1 MQQHFARCDS
11 QGLGPGI
18 GDGKPHYGAIPS
30 MVKGLC
36 RRPFRQRRK
45 MKRIAISPL
54 REVEMRPW
62 VLSLI
67 VCLAALATAP
77 GQAQTS
83 PSPSASPSPAETAKR
98 REHVAS
104 VVKIESRALDGA
116 ASASSLGARR
126 RGSGVIIDERLVL
139 TIGYLLL
146 EVESVEVTTASGRKV
161 PGSVAGYDHTSG
173 FGLVRTALPMDG
185 KRIELGDS
193 DRVAERQKVLTVG
206 QGEDEATELLV
217 LSRKPFAGSWE
228 YLLERP
234 IFTFPP
240 VNNWSGAALIADDGR
255 LVGIGSLIVN
265 DAAGDRQG
273 VPGNLF
279 VPVNLLKPILGDLLA
294 HGRRSSPVQPWLGVT
309 TEVIR
314 GNLMVVRVSKSG
326 PADQAGVDPGDI
338 IVGVGG
344 EKVADQADFYRRLW
358 KLGPAGTEVKLRVLK
373 DGDVRELP
381 VKSIDRMEVLAKP
394 TGV

>member
-1 MQQHFARCDS
+1 
-11 QGLGPGI
+11 
-18 GDGKPHYGAIPS
+18 
-30 MVKGLC
+30 
-36 RRPFRQRRK
+36 
-45 MKRIAISPL
+45 
-54 REVEMRPW
+54 
-62 VLSLI
+62 
-67 VCLAALATAP
+67 
-77 GQAQTS
+77 
-83 PSPSASPSPAETAKR
+83 
-98 REHVAS
+98 
-104 VVKIESRALDGA
+104 
-116 ASASSLGARR
+116 
-126 RGSGVIIDERLVL
+126 VL

-161 PGSVAGYDHTSG
+161 PGTVAGYDHTSG

-240 VNNWSGAALIADDGR
+240 VNNWSGAALIAEDGR

-294 HGRRSSPVQPWLGVT
+294 NGRRSSPVQPWLGLT
-309 TEVIR
+309 TEVVR
-314 GNLMVVRVSKSG
+314 GHLMVVRVSKSG

-338 IVGVGG
+338 IMGVGG

-373 DGDVRELP
+373 GGDVRELP

>member
-1 MQQHFARCDS
+1 
-11 QGLGPGI
+11 
-18 GDGKPHYGAIPS
+18 
-30 MVKGLC
+30 
-36 RRPFRQRRK
+36 
-45 MKRIAISPL
+45 
-54 REVEMRPW
+54 
-62 VLSLI
+62 
-67 VCLAALATAP
+67 
-77 GQAQTS
+77 
-83 PSPSASPSPAETAKR
+83 
-98 REHVAS
+98 
-104 VVKIESRALDGA
+104 VVKVEARALDGA
-116 ASASSLGARR
+116 TSASSLGARR
-126 RGSGVIIDERLVL
+126 SGSGVIIDERLVL

-161 PGSVAGYDHTSG
+161 PGTVAGYDHTSG

-240 VNNWSGAALIADDGR
+240 VNNWSGAALIAEDGR

-294 HGRRSSPVQPWLGVT
+294 NGRRSSPVQPWLGLT
-309 TEVIR
+309 TEVVR
-314 GNLMVVRVSKSG
+314 GHLMVVRVSKSG

-338 IVGVGG
+338 IMGVGG

-373 DGDVRELP
+373 GGDVRELP

>member
-1 MQQHFARCDS
+1 MHS
-11 QGLGPGI
+11 
-18 GDGKPHYGAIPS
+18 
-30 MVKGLC
+30 
-36 RRPFRQRRK
+36 
-45 MKRIAISPL
+45 
-54 REVEMRPW
+54 W
-62 VLSLI
+62 VLSLA
-67 VCLAALATAP
+67 VCLATLATAP
-77 GQAQTS
+77 GQAQ
-83 PSPSASPSPAETAKR
+83 PSAPAAASPPASLSPAETARR

-104 VVKIESRALDGA
+104 VVKVDTRALDGST
-116 ASASSLGARR
+116 SASSLGVRR
-126 RGSGVIIDERLVL
+126 SGSGVIIDERLVL

-146 EVESVEVTTASGRKV
+146 EVESVEVTTSSGRRV
-161 PGSVAGYDHTSG
+161 PGSVAGYDHASG
-173 FGLVRTALPMDG
+173 FGLVRTALPLDG

-193 DRVAERQKVLTVG
+193 DRVSERQKVLTVG

-294 HGRRSSPVQPWLGVT
+294 NGRRSSPVQPWLGVT
-309 TEVIR
+309 TEVVR

-344 EKVADQADFYRRLW
+344 EKVIDQADFYRRLW

-373 DGDVRELP
+373 GGDVRELP